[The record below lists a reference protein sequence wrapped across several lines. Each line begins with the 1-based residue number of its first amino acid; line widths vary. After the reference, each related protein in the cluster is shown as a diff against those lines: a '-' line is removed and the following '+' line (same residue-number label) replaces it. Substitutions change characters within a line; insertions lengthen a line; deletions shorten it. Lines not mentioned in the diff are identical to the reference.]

1 MIGAGV
7 RVDGNINFTG
17 VLRIQGETLGDVS
30 CDENSSGTIVVD
42 KSGSVTGTI
51 QAPHIV
57 VSGRVSG
64 PLDSSES
71 IEIQQGASVVGDA
84 FYKAIDIQ
92 AGGRIEG
99 SLTHRGLPDG
109 DRLAH
114 RHPMPKAA
122 SLPAERYDENYPEA
136 VAEGGG
142 LVQRLGGGRKLLASA
157 VLLGALLVALFM
169 NRSPEPLAP
178 PVADAANKDSVAAP
192 SAPATGGGPP
202 EAQKALAPDA
212 ASRIPDAETSPKSGE
227 RTPPADPAGA
237 DPKTVVAI
245 HGVNPAKPAG
255 VILVIAKEP
264 AVLIRKKR
272 QDASDGTRIEVS
284 RGATESITIGRNDI
298 FRVESGPDL
307 TIFYQGRKVA
317 PKTIES
323 GAWMAFV
330 PQSP

>member
-7 RVDGNINFTG
+7 RVAGNISFTG

-30 CDENSSGTIVVD
+30 CDESSGGTIVVD

-64 PLDSSES
+64 PLHSSES

-92 AGGRIEG
+92 AGGVIEG
-99 SLTHRGLPDG
+99 ALTHRGLPDA

-114 RHPMPKAA
+114 EHPMRTAA
-122 SLPAERYDENYPEA
+122 SLPAERPDDDYPEA
-136 VAEGGG
+136 IAEGGG
-142 LVQRLGGGRKLLASA
+142 LVKRLGGGRKLLAAA
-157 VLLGALLVALFM
+157 VLLGALVAALLL
-169 NRSPEPLAP
+169 NRRPEQPAP
-178 PVADAANKDSVAAP
+178 PVADSANKESIAPPSPPAA
-192 SAPATGGGPP
+192 GGGTPETQKTLPP
-202 EAQKALAPDA
+202 DT
-212 ASRIPDAETSPKSGE
+212 ASRAADTETSPKSGD
-227 RTPPADPAGA
+227 RTSPADHAEA

-272 QDASDGTRIEVS
+272 QDASDGSRIEVS
-284 RGATESITIGRNDI
+284 RGATESIAIGRNEI
-298 FRVESGPDL
+298 FRVESGHDL

-323 GAWMAFV
+323 GAWMSFV